1 MNIIALSGKKQS
13 GKDTAAA
20 AFAKVLRERGLEVE
34 CVAFAD
40 ALKDEVCM
48 ACGVTREFLDANK
61 AAFRPALQWWGTEF
75 RRNFHGDSYWV
86 DRLYARVKASA
97 ADAVVVTDM
106 RFRNEL
112 EWAARH
118 GAVLV
123 RVERPQAVADS
134 HASDSHASETDLN
147 GAAFHHTL
155 RNTGTLAEF
164 QEQCGRLAARL
175 VCGVKA
181 PWLRA
186 VLDAAATANAARPHW
201 AREP

>member
-1 MNIIALSGKKQS
+1 MNIIALSGKKLS

-118 GAVLV
+118 GA
-123 RVERPQAVADS
+123 
-134 HASDSHASETDLN
+134 
-147 GAAFHHTL
+147 AFHHTL